1 MHLIDTESGTRIKYA
16 WPYFPFAEPFF
27 ELNTADVVE
36 SVGSAVVGV
45 ELRGTEIAFDIE
57 VTVVT
62 TDPATS
68 PSPATGNMACDV

>member
-1 MHLIDTESGTRIKYA
+1 MHA
-16 WPYFPFAEPFF
+16 WPYFPFAVPFF
-27 ELNTADVVE
+27 ELNTANVVE

-45 ELRGTEIAFDIE
+45 ELRATEITFDVE

-62 TDPATS
+62 ADPASS